1 MISSWVYPLLQV
13 FIQNSLL
20 INQGVLLQQFIQQ
33 LLNLIILLLNIT
45 LMCWLCFTKLGLELI
60 DLCTLVFNIVL
71 QLGNLELVSI
81 NLPVNP
87 SLIPLSLFSD
97 PLPLA
102 PLVFKLLLL
111 PLELPYLFSQLLILH
126 LRPACLA
133 GLVLQVQ
140 PQLLCQRMVLS
151 DLLLTLGSQTLKV
164 KFSTHFNRVLGK
176 EAKTHTFLLVG
187 LQFCFQFFLLSVF
200 LCHFDFL

>member
-1 MISSWVYPLLQV
+1 
-13 FIQNSLL
+13 
-20 INQGVLLQQFIQQ
+20 
-33 LLNLIILLLNIT
+33 
-45 LMCWLCFTKLGLELI
+45 MCRLSFTKLGLELGEF
-60 DLCTLVFNIVL
+60 CTLVFNIIL

-87 SLIPLSLFSD
+87 SLITLSLFSD

-111 PLELPYLFSQLLILH
+111 SLELPYLLLQLLILP

-140 PQLLCQRMVLS
+140 PQLLSQRMVLS
-151 DLLLTLGSQTLKV
+151 DLLLALGS
-164 KFSTHFNRVLGK
+164 
-176 EAKTHTFLLVG
+176 
-187 LQFCFQFFLLSVF
+187 
-200 LCHFDFL
+200 